1 LAKEV
6 STCLPSRNSTVPWLN
21 ARLHSNSSVY
31 KILKGIHGTVSQW
44 LKPVERHIGSNT
56 KMTLLMQTNGDIYLI
71 ERQKQGPNNVNP
83 EPWVVA
89 NAGTKQRK
97 PHRTKEK

>member
-1 LAKEV
+1 
-6 STCLPSRNSTVPWLN
+6 
-21 ARLHSNSSVY
+21 
-31 KILKGIHGTVSQW
+31 
-44 LKPVERHIGSNT
+44 
-56 KMTLLMQTNGDIYLI
+56 MQTNGDIYLI